1 VAWSALA
8 LVTGALATPYVV
20 RAPGYFREDWVSL
33 DYVRAGGPWAAA
45 GPTVGWTRP
54 GVNPVYAAVFGP
66 LGGHPR
72 LGVLALVAIA
82 VTTAVLL
89 YEVALRWLDACRAF
103 AVAAVYA
110 LLPTHASLTHWIS
123 AAHVGIALSLTL
135 AGVLAADL
143 LLTGRLPWW
152 PAALFLAA
160 AGLTYESFVPATL
173 VVLLAFPLAHRPRRW
188 RPVVPLLVTVIG
200 VTAYAF
206 IAGFVLAAKQP
217 VQLIELDRAIGG
229 NLGWGLS
236 PVGSWPVLQAV
247 LLGGTA
253 AALAAMAFPSF
264 RRATGLPE
272 RLVAAGAGLVVLGVA
287 PFVPFGADVDFVG
300 LGDRANALPAMGVA
314 CILVGLADR
323 SATFLAA
330 IVPRR
335 VTVAVLAA
343 LGLTIVL
350 PTHWA
355 QAEEWARVATWQE
368 QVLDRAA
375 ALVIAGRNVV
385 TVGPDQISTPAVE
398 GLNGDWDGSAALR
411 WRTGDPDAAVRFNYR
426 AGAGTAPPPVDVP
439 TDPP

>member
-1 VAWSALA
+1 LTLLTAALA
-8 LVTGALATPYVV
+8 VPYLV
-20 RAPGYFREDWVSL
+20 RSPGYFREDWVSL
-33 DYVRAGGPWAAA
+33 DHVRAGGAWAAA
-45 GPTVGWTRP
+45 GPAVGWTRP
-54 GVNPVYAAVFGP
+54 GVNPVYALVFGP

-82 VTTAVLL
+82 ATTAVLL
-89 YEVALRWLDACRAF
+89 YEVARRRLDAPRAL
-103 AVAAVYA
+103 AVAAVYV

-143 LLTGRLPWW
+143 LLVGRLPWW
-152 PAALFLAA
+152 PAAVLLAA
-160 AGLTYESFVPATL
+160 AGLTYESFLPATL
-173 VVLLAFPLAHRPRRW
+173 VVLLTLPLAHLPRRW
-188 RPVVPLLVTVIG
+188 RPLLPLLITVIA
-200 VTAYAF
+200 VAAYEF

-217 VQLIELDRAIGG
+217 VQFVELDRAIAG

-236 PVGSWPVLQAV
+236 PAGSWPVLQAV

-253 AALAAMAFPSF
+253 AALAALAFPSF

-272 RLVAAGAGLVVLGVA
+272 RLVATGAGLVVLGVA

-300 LGDRANALPAMGVA
+300 LGDRANALPAVGVA

-330 IVPRR
+330 VVPRR
-335 VTVAVLAA
+335 VTVAVMAA
-343 LGLTIVL
+343 LGLAVVL

-355 QAEEWARVATWQE
+355 QAEEWARVAAGQE

-375 ALVIAGRNVV
+375 ALVIAGRSVV
-385 TVGPDQISTPAVE
+385 TVGPDPISTPAVE
-398 GLNGDWDGSAALR
+398 GINGDWDGSAALR
-411 WRTGDPDAAVRFNYR
+411 WRTGDPDAAVRFRYR
-426 AGAGTAPPPVDVP
+426 PGAGREPPSVDVP